1 MQKESQ
7 VVWEDPKEVEER
19 MKLLEKM
26 KSMETNAPALLE
38 IDSDLS
44 LMEIETPSSI
54 DVDNIMDSE
63 ESLG

>member
-7 VVWEDPKEVEER
+7 VVWEDPQEVEER

-26 KSMETNAPALLE
+26 KSMETNAPPLLE